1 MIILC
6 SIRINLWNEYFY
18 LMPLPSLGGPLG
30 YKRAAHLLHR
40 ATFGPTKL
48 QIDSFATLTASQAV
62 ALLFQQPLPDPQ
74 LPIDPETGTEW
85 VLTGTTE
92 ANSGDPDLQEF
103 FKGWFLAQMI
113 GLGIAPSSTLAY
125 ATREKVVFFLHT
137 LFTTI
142 QSKVD
147 NSRSL
152 YFQNQLYRKF
162 AFDKTLP
169 IEYNIKELLKKIS
182 VDNAMLRLLDGN
194 LNVNGSVNENYGR
207 ELLELYS
214 IGRGLEGTL
223 PPATI
228 PGDYFNF
235 TEQDV
240 QAAAK
245 VLSGWELDTT
255 FASVDDTVDLY
266 TTGTQK
272 LPRGKVRGSATN
284 ANSHDNSVKQFSD
297 RFSNATIQPDPLLLN
312 GTNATEESAQD
323 EISQLIE
330 LIYAQPETPRNF
342 CRRLYRYYVYHEIT
356 QAIDDTIIAEL
367 ANTFVSGG
375 YKIQPV
381 LEDLFQSQHFY
392 DAAAGVVDDNFGGI
406 IKSPVDLMVGTF
418 RLFNVQLADPTTNAV
433 TFYEQSAELIRT
445 LQAMGIHF
453 YEPFDVAGYDAYHQY
468 PIYHRSWIST
478 NYLTRRYEFIR
489 NLVSDSA
496 MMGMMKI
503 DPVAFV
509 QTNIHISISS
519 DARQLIIELAKY
531 ILPLADNLTFDAAAD
546 DNAGLTAE
554 RLNYFLTAF
563 LKSPQID
570 ADPEAA
576 WTFRWNN
583 PVDMEVV
590 RRQLENLFNA
600 MLQSPEY
607 QLY

>member
-1 MIILC
+1 
-6 SIRINLWNEYFY
+6 
-18 LMPLPSLGGPLG
+18 MPLPSFGGTLG

-40 ATFGPTKL
+40 ATYGPTKL

-62 ALLFQQPLPDPQ
+62 ALLFQQPLPDPV

-85 VLTGTTE
+85 VLTGTTD
-92 ANSGDPDLQEF
+92 ANSGDPELQEF
-103 FKGWFLAQMI
+103 FKGWFIGQML
-113 GLGIAPSSTLAY
+113 GLGVPPSNQLAY
-125 ATREKVVFFLHT
+125 ATREKIVFFLHT
-137 LFTTI
+137 VLTTI

-152 YFQNQLYRKF
+152 YFQNELFRKF

-169 IEYNIKELLKKIS
+169 LEFNFKELTKKVS

-194 LNVNGSVNENYGR
+194 LNVRGSVNENYGR

-223 PPATI
+223 PPATT

-240 QAAAK
+240 RAAAQ

-255 FASVDDTVDLY
+255 FTSVDEDVDLY
-266 TTGTQK
+266 LTGTQK
-272 LPRGKVRGSATN
+272 LPRGKVRGSTTN
-284 ANSHDNSVKQFSD
+284 ASSHDNTVKQFSD
-297 RFSNATIQPDPLLLN
+297 RFGNATIQPDPLLLN
-312 GTNATEESAQD
+312 GTNATEESALD

-330 LIYAQPETPRNF
+330 LIYAQPETARNF
-342 CRRLYRYYVYHEIT
+342 CRRVYRYFVYHEIT
-356 QAIDDTIIAEL
+356 QTIDDTIVAQM
-367 ANTFVSGG
+367 ASTFISSG

-392 DAAAGVVDDNFGGI
+392 DAAAGVNDDNFGGI
-406 IKSPVDLMVGTF
+406 IKSPLDLMVGTLRF
-418 RLFNVQLADPTTNAV
+418 FNVQLPDPTGNAV
-433 TFYEQSAELIRT
+433 AYYEQTGELIRS
-445 LQAMGIHF
+445 LESMGMHF

-478 NYLTRRYEFIR
+478 NYLVRRYEFIR
-489 NLVSDSA
+489 NLVSDSQ
-496 MMGMMKI
+496 MGGMMKI

-509 QTNIHISISS
+509 QTNISNAIAS
-519 DARQLIIELAKY
+519 DARLLIIELAKY
-531 ILPLADNLTFDAAAD
+531 FLPLSDNLTFDTAVD

-570 ADPEAA
+570 ADPEGA

>member
-1 MIILC
+1 
-6 SIRINLWNEYFY
+6 
-18 LMPLPSLGGPLG
+18 MPLPSFAGTLG

-48 QIDSFATLTASQAV
+48 QIDSFATLNANQAV
-62 ALLFQQPLPDPQ
+62 ALLFQQPLPDPV
-74 LPIDPETGTEW
+74 LPLDPQTGTEW
-85 VLTGTTE
+85 VLTGSTP
-92 ANSGDPDLQEF
+92 ANSGDPELQEI
-103 FKGWFLAQMI
+103 FKGWFMGQMLA
-113 GLGIAPSSTLAY
+113 LGVPPSSQLAY
-125 ATREKVVFFLHT
+125 STREKIVFFLHT
-137 LFTTI
+137 VLTTI

-152 YFQNQLYRKF
+152 YFQNQLFRKF

-169 IEYNIKELLKKIS
+169 IEFNFKELTKKIS

-194 LNVNGSVNENYGR
+194 LNVRGSVNENYAR

-223 PPATI
+223 PAATT

-240 QAAAK
+240 RAAAA

-255 FASVDDTVDLY
+255 FATLDEDVDLY
-266 TTGTQK
+266 TTGAQK

-284 ANSHDNSVKQFSD
+284 ASAHDNTVKQFSD
-297 RFSNATIQPDPLLLN
+297 RFGNATIQPDPLLLN
-312 GTNATEESAQD
+312 GTNATEASALD

-330 LIYAQPETPRNF
+330 LIYAQPETARNF
-342 CRRLYRYYVYHEIT
+342 CRRVYRYFVYHEIT
-356 QAIDDTIIAEL
+356 QSTDDTIIAEM
-367 ANTFVSGG
+367 ANTFISSG

-392 DAAAGVVDDNFGGI
+392 EAAAGVNDDNFGGI
-406 IKSPVDLMVGTF
+406 IKSPLDLMIGTL
-418 RLFNVQLADPTTNAV
+418 RLFNVQLPDPTANAGAY
-433 TFYEQSAELIRT
+433 YEQTGELIRALT
-445 LQAMGIHF
+445 NMGMHF

-478 NYLTRRYEFIR
+478 NYLVSRYEFIR
-489 NLVSDSA
+489 NLVSDSQ
-496 MMGMMKI
+496 MGGMMKI
-503 DPVAFV
+503 DPVTFV
-509 QTNIHISISS
+509 QTNISNAVASN
-519 DARQLIIELAKY
+519 ARNLIIELARY
-531 ILPLADNLTFDAAAD
+531 FLPLADNLTFDPAAD

-570 ADPEAA
+570 ADPEGA

-590 RRQLENLFNA
+590 RRQLESLFNA